1 MNYPAFT
8 TYCFFNDKIIYIF
21 QDEEPVIEF
30 YKARVGYFYS
40 GLLDQV
46 AFAALDLKI
55 SRQINQMVADKTNNV
70 INNFMQNDRIPSY
83 IPPMVSLGANI
94 FQVGINHLNYKNINT
109 SGAGF

>member
-1 MNYPAFT
+1 M
-8 TYCFFNDKIIYIF
+8 
-21 QDEEPVIEF
+21 IEF

-55 SRQINQMVADKTNNV
+55 SRQINQMIADKTNNV

-83 IPPMVSLGANI
+83 IPPMVSLGANV
-94 FQVGINHLNYKNINT
+94 FQVGMNGFKLLHIA
-109 SGAGF
+109 SRAGF

>member
-1 MNYPAFT
+1 M
-8 TYCFFNDKIIYIF
+8 
-21 QDEEPVIEF
+21 IEF

-109 SGAGF
+109 SGA

>member
-1 MNYPAFT
+1 M
-8 TYCFFNDKIIYIF
+8 IYIF

-55 SRQINQMVADKTNNV
+55 SRQINQMIADKTNNV

-94 FQVGINHLNYKNINT
+94 FQVGNNYLNYYHIWRRILTLGIVQKLPGQYET
-109 SGAGF
+109 SR

>member
-1 MNYPAFT
+1 MRIRET
-8 TYCFFNDKIIYIF
+8 TLIYIF

-55 SRQINQMVADKTNNV
+55 SRQINQMIADKTNNV

-83 IPPMVSLGANI
+83 IPPMVSLGANV
-94 FQVGINHLNYKNINT
+94 FQVGMNGFKLLHNP
-109 SGAGF
+109 SRAGF